1 MWAATAFH
9 PDGYFTAVIRPPTPH
24 AKSGRV
30 NINAAQASPAARYCE
45 ERSRTAMTAAAPA
58 TAYAGIANA
67 THFWPS
73 RRIPSPGTSV
83 MSQVVSV
90 NPGPVASRAGI
101 ITAATAMPSNPRALR
116 ARHNTAAP
124 TATTISSTTENT
136 SANKVV
142 REAGT
147 ADAFHMP
154 PNEARLPRVPSPGSA
169 RAANAWTPAA
179 SPAGTAAPSPD
190 ATSHGIAA
198 STEIASTPTLDR
210 RSVAAASP
218 TISANT
224 VPVGVSPATAIQNAS
239 GHQAPRLVAVRSRM
253 TVSAIHGRQP

>member
-90 NPGPVASRAGI
+90 NPGPVSQQGRNNHGCNGYAQQSE
-101 ITAATAMPSNPRALR
+101 SL
-116 ARHNTAAP
+116 
-124 TATTISSTTENT
+124 
-136 SANKVV
+136 
-142 REAGT
+142 
-147 ADAFHMP
+147 
-154 PNEARLPRVPSPGSA
+154 A
-169 RAANAWTPAA
+169 RAPQYRRA
-179 SPAGTAAPSPD
+179 
-190 ATSHGIAA
+190 
-198 STEIASTPTLDR
+198 DR
-210 RSVAAASP
+210 DHDKQHHRE
-218 TISANT
+218 
-224 VPVGVSPATAIQNAS
+224 
-239 GHQAPRLVAVRSRM
+239 HQREQ
-253 TVSAIHGRQP
+253 GRA